1 MRIFTA
7 AAFALA
13 VVATAALALPSD
25 LSPAANATFL
35 SNNAKKP
42 GVITANGIQ
51 YRVIKAGKGQ
61 RATAFDCATVF
72 YKGNLING
80 KVFDQTQP
88 NQPATF
94 PVGALIKG
102 WTTALEM
109 MHTGDEWELVI
120 PSGLAYGSRGAG
132 HGVIPPDQTLVFDLQ
147 LLKVDPSE
155 QGQCF

>member
-1 MRIFTA
+1 MRILTA

-13 VVATAALALPSD
+13 AVTAAALAVPSD
-25 LSPAANATFL
+25 LSPAANANFL
-35 SNNAKKP
+35 STNAKKP
-42 GVITANGIQ
+42 GVLTAKGIQ
-51 YRVIKAGKGQ
+51 YRVIKAGTGQ
-61 RATAFDCATVF
+61 RATAFDCATVN
-72 YKGNLING
+72 YKGSLING

-94 PVGALIKG
+94 PVGELIKG
-102 WTTALEM
+102 WTEALEM
-109 MHTGDEWELVI
+109 MHTGEEWELVI

-147 LLKVDPSE
+147 LLKVEPSE